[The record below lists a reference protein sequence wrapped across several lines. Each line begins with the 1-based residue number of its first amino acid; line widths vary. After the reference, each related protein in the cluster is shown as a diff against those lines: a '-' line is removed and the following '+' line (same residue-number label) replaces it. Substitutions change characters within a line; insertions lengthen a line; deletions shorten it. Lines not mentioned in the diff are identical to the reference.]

1 MKGGIAMQLVIAEK
15 PSVGR
20 SVASVIGATEKKDGY
35 LEGNGYIVTW
45 CIGHL
50 VQLAS
55 PDKYDSKYGTK
66 ISEWSFST
74 LPILPEHWKFVVSST
89 TKQQFQVI
97 QELMQDSRVDEIICA
112 TDAGREGECIFRY
125 VYEKIGCTKPC
136 KRLWISSME
145 DKAIRE
151 GFSNLRPDSDYD
163 NLYAAGLCRAKADWL
178 VGLNS
183 TRLFTCRYG
192 TLLSIGRVQTP
203 TLAMIVQRDYD
214 VKHFVKQKFFTVEL
228 DCGTFVASSERI
240 DEEESA
246 KNIAESCSGK
256 TATIS
261 EIKKEIK
268 TVNPPKLYDLT
279 TLQREANRQYGYT
292 AQQALDYTQ
301 SLYEQKLVT
310 YPRTDSQYLTEDM
323 EQTAADLIQTICNTI
338 SCCQGLSIP
347 EPNVKRCINNSK
359 VSDHHAIIPTAEIA
373 HKKLADLPDGERNI
387 LNLIAAKLILATA
400 DPHRY
405 EATKVSVICENHNF
419 SATGKAILNADV
431 EKKGLGTPATRAA
444 ILETLVKRAYIER
457 KKKQIFPT
465 AKGISLI
472 AVVPDE
478 VKSAQLTADWET
490 QLQEI
495 ERGQCNPDDFM
506 HEIVSFV
513 SDISGKYNEKAENAA
528 FQAQRTVIGKCP
540 KCGKNVVEW
549 KKSFSCE
556 NDKEKCGFIIWK
568 SICNKIISATQ
579 TKKLLE
585 KGKTD
590 LIKGF
595 KSKAGN
601 EFDAYLILKDD
612 KTTGFE
618 FPPRKK

>member
-1 MKGGIAMQLVIAEK
+1 MLKSSEDTVKSGDEKTLPPLEKGQVFENVT
-15 PSVGR
+15 S
-20 SVASVIGATEKKDGY
+20 SVIEHYTSPPKPYTED
-35 LEGNGYIVTW
+35 
-45 CIGHL
+45 
-50 VQLAS
+50 
-55 PDKYDSKYGTK
+55 
-66 ISEWSFST
+66 
-74 LPILPEHWKFVVSST
+74 
-89 TKQQFQVI
+89 
-97 QELMQDSRVDEIICA
+97 
-112 TDAGREGECIFRY
+112 
-125 VYEKIGCTKPC
+125 
-136 KRLWISSME
+136 
-145 DKAIRE
+145 
-151 GFSNLRPDSDYD
+151 
-163 NLYAAGLCRAKADWL
+163 
-178 VGLNS
+178 
-183 TRLFTCRYG
+183 
-192 TLLSIGRVQTP
+192 TLLK
-203 TLAMIVQRDYD
+203 AM
-214 VKHFVKQKFFTVEL
+214 E
-228 DCGTFVASSERI
+228 
-240 DEEESA
+240 
-246 KNIAESCSGK
+246 
-256 TATIS
+256 TA
-261 EIKKEIK
+261 
-268 TVNPPKLYDLT
+268 
-279 TLQREANRQYGYT
+279 G
-292 AQQALDYTQ
+292 
-301 SLYEQKLVT
+301 
-310 YPRTDSQYLTEDM
+310 
-323 EQTAADLIQTICNTI
+323 
-338 SCCQGLSIP
+338 
-347 EPNVKRCINNSK
+347 
-359 VSDHHAIIPTAEIA
+359 
-373 HKKLADLPDGERNI
+373 
-387 LNLIAAKLILATA
+387 
-400 DPHRY
+400 
-405 EATKVSVICENHNF
+405 NHNYDE
-419 SATGKAILNADV
+419 NADV

-513 SDISGKYNEKAENAA
+513 SDISGKYNKKAENAA